1 MKTIKKIILNDAK
14 LLTTDE
20 MKHLFGGSGSSRTKC
35 VSEGKSCTLYIPDH
49 NRVLL
54 PYSGECKTLR
64 SGAWIRCACVV
75 SEYSS
80 DPSKPSH
87 ACQ

>member
-1 MKTIKKIILNDAK
+1 MKTIKKIILTDAK
-14 LLTTDE
+14 MLTTDE
-20 MKHLFGGSGSSRTKC
+20 MKHLFGGSGSSSRTKC
-35 VSEGKSCTLYIPDH
+35 MSEGKSCTLYIPDH
-49 NRVLL
+49 KDVL
-54 PYSGECKTLR
+54 PYSGKCKTLR